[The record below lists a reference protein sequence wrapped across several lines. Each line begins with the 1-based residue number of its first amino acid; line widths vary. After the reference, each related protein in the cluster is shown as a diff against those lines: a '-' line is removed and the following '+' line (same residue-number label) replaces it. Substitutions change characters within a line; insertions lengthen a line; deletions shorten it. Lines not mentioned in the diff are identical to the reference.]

1 MLNGKTWPVS
11 AKDNVR
17 RVARMRRCV
26 KFVALRLIILQTV
39 RYYPTI
45 FHQWEIYKMATV
57 EKLSITLPS
66 EMVSAIKERV
76 EAGDYASTSEV
87 LRDAMRNW
95 MRQEEEHSQ
104 RMKAIKARIQSSLD
118 DTRPAVP
125 VDEVRRRLKVFYA
138 ENQTVA

>member
-1 MLNGKTWPVS
+1 
-11 AKDNVR
+11 
-17 RVARMRRCV
+17 MRRCV
-26 KFVALRLIILQTV
+26 KFAALRLIILQTV

-45 FHQWEIYKMATV
+45 FHQREIYNMATV

-95 MRQEEEHSQ
+95 MRQEEEHSE

-125 VDEVRRRLKVFYA
+125 VDEVRRRLKMFYA
-138 ENQTVA
+138 ENQPVA

>member
-1 MLNGKTWPVS
+1 
-11 AKDNVR
+11 
-17 RVARMRRCV
+17 MRRCV

>member
-1 MLNGKTWPVS
+1 
-11 AKDNVR
+11 
-17 RVARMRRCV
+17 MRRCV
-26 KFVALRLIILQTV
+26 KFAALRLIILQMV
-39 RYYPTI
+39 GYYPTI
-45 FHQWEIYKMATV
+45 FHQWEIYDMATV

-95 MRQEEEHSQ
+95 MRQEEEHSE

-125 VDEVRRRLKVFYA
+125 VDEVRRRLKMFYA
-138 ENQTVA
+138 ENQPVA

>member
-1 MLNGKTWPVS
+1 VEGRKNATLRQVLGL
-11 AKDNVR
+11 
-17 RVARMRRCV
+17 C
-26 KFVALRLIILQTV
+26 RLIILQTV

-45 FHQWEIYKMATV
+45 FHQWEIYNMATV

-95 MRQEEEHSQ
+95 MRQEEEHRE

-125 VDEVRRRLKVFYA
+125 VDEVRRRLKMFYA

>member
-1 MLNGKTWPVS
+1 
-11 AKDNVR
+11 
-17 RVARMRRCV
+17 
-26 KFVALRLIILQTV
+26 
-39 RYYPTI
+39 
-45 FHQWEIYKMATV
+45 MATV

-95 MRQEEEHSQ
+95 MRQEEEHSE

-125 VDEVRRRLKVFYA
+125 VDEVRRRLKMFYA
-138 ENQTVA
+138 ENQPVA